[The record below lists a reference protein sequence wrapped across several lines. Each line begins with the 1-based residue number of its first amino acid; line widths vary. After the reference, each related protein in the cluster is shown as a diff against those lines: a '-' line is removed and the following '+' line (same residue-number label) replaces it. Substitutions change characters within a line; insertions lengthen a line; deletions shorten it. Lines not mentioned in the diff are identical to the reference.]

1 MPILSS
7 PERAGGATTS
17 SNIINIQGKN
27 NQKTSHIFWYTVKSM
42 GEKRIVYMDHSAT
55 TYVRKEVLDAMIPYH
70 TELFGNPSSIYSIAR
85 ASKKAIDTAREQ
97 VAKALGAE
105 PDEIYFT
112 SGGSESDNWAI
123 KGIAWA
129 NRKKGNHIITSSIEH
144 HAVLHACE
152 YLEKEGFTV
161 TYLPVDQFGLVD
173 PAELEKAI
181 TDQTILITVMYANNE
196 IGTIEPIAEL
206 GAIARNHK
214 ILFHTD
220 AVQVIGNIPVDV
232 KAQNIDL
239 LSLSA
244 HKFYGPK
251 GVGALYIRKG
261 TKIDNLIHG
270 GGQERRRRAGT
281 ENIAGIVGLGKA
293 IELATADI
301 EGHNRKI
308 RALRDRLM
316 ERILEKIPHSRL
328 NGHPEKRLAGNINIS
343 FEFIEGESMLL
354 WLDDEGICA
363 STGSACTSGSLEP
376 SHVLLATGLP
386 VEISHGSLRL
396 TLGNINTDADV
407 DFVLEVLPKVV
418 SRLRDMS
425 PLYLK
430 SGKEGGCN
438 VQ

>member
-1 MPILSS
+1 
-7 PERAGGATTS
+7 
-17 SNIINIQGKN
+17 
-27 NQKTSHIFWYTVKSM
+27 M
-42 GEKRIVYMDHSAT
+42 GDKRIIYMDHSAT
-55 TYVRKEVLDAMIPYH
+55 TYVRKEVVDAMAPYH
-70 TELFGNPSSIYSIAR
+70 AEHFGNPSSIYSIAR
-85 ASKKAIDTAREQ
+85 ESKKAIDAARAQ
-97 VAKALGAE
+97 VAQALGAE

-123 KGIAWA
+123 KGIAFA
-129 NRKKGNHIITSSIEH
+129 NRKKGNHIITSAIEH
-144 HAVLHACE
+144 HAVLHTCE
-152 YLEKEGFTV
+152 YLEKEGFTI
-161 TYLPVDQFGLVD
+161 TCLPVDQYGLVSPD
-173 PAELEKAI
+173 ELEKAI
-181 TDQTILITVMYANNE
+181 TDKTILISIMYANNE
-196 IGTIEPIAEL
+196 IGTIEPVAAL
-206 GAIARNHK
+206 GAVARRHK
-214 ILFHTD
+214 IPFHTD
-220 AVQVIGNIPVDV
+220 AVQVIGNVPVDV
-232 KAQNIDL
+232 RTQNIDL

-251 GVGALYIRKG
+251 GIGALYIRKG

-270 GGQERRRRAGT
+270 GGQEHRRRAGT

-293 IELATADI
+293 IDLATADI

-308 RALRDRLM
+308 RALRDRLITG
-316 ERILEKIPHSRL
+316 ILTKIPNCRL
-328 NGHPEKRLAGNINIS
+328 NGHPELRLPGNVNIS

-396 TLGNINTDADV
+396 TLGNVNTDADV
-407 DFVLEVLPKVV
+407 DFVLDVLPKVV

-425 PLYLK
+425 PLYKK

-438 VQ
+438 V

>member
-1 MPILSS
+1 M
-7 PERAGGATTS
+7 GAQRT
-17 SNIINIQGKN
+17 I
-27 NQKTSHIFWYTVKSM
+27 
-42 GEKRIVYMDHSAT
+42 YMDHSAT
-55 TYVRKEVLDAMIPYH
+55 TYVKPEVLEAMIPYF
-70 TELFGNPSSIYSIAR
+70 TEYFGNPSSIYGIAR
-85 ASKKAIDTAREQ
+85 YSKKAIDTARVQ
-97 VAKALGAE
+97 TAKVLGAD

-123 KGIAWA
+123 KGVALA
-129 NRKKGNHIITSSIEH
+129 NRKRGNHIITTQIEH
-144 HAVLHACE
+144 HAVFHTCRF
-152 YLEKEGFTV
+152 LEKEGFEV
-161 TYLPVDQFGLVD
+161 TYLPVDQYGLVNPVD
-173 PAELEKAI
+173 LEKAI
-181 TDQTILITVMYANNE
+181 TDKTILISVMYANNE
-196 IGTIEPIAEL
+196 IGTLEPIVEL
-206 GAIARNHK
+206 GAIARKHK
-214 ILFHTD
+214 VYFHTD
-220 AVQVIGNIPVDV
+220 AVQAIGNVSIDV
-232 KAQNIDL
+232 KSQNIDL

-261 TKIDNLIHG
+261 VRIENLIHG
-270 GGQERRRRAGT
+270 GGQERKRRAGT

-301 EGHNRKI
+301 PGHNAKI
-308 RALRDRLM
+308 KAMRDRL
-316 ERILEKIPHSRL
+316 IKGVLEKIPNSRL
-328 NGHPEKRLAGNINIS
+328 NGHPEKRLPGNFNVS

-396 TLGNINTDADV
+396 TLGDANTEGDV

-418 SRLRDMS
+418 KKLRDMS
-425 PLYLK
+425 PLYQK

-438 VQ
+438 V

>member
-1 MPILSS
+1 M
-7 PERAGGATTS
+7 GA
-17 SNIINIQGKN
+17 
-27 NQKTSHIFWYTVKSM
+27 
-42 GEKRIVYMDHSAT
+42 KRIIYMDHSAT
-55 TYVRKEVLDAMIPYH
+55 TYVRKEAVEAMTPYH
-70 TELFGNPSSIYSIAR
+70 AEHFGNPSSIYSIAR
-85 ASKKAIDTAREQ
+85 ESKMVIDTAREQ
-97 VAKALGAE
+97 AAKALGAE

-123 KGIAWA
+123 KGVAFA
-129 NRKKGNHIITSSIEH
+129 NRKKGNHIITSKIEH
-144 HAVLHACE
+144 HAVLHTCE

-161 TYLPVDQFGLVD
+161 TYLPVDQYGLVD

-181 TDQTILITVMYANNE
+181 TDKTVLISIMYANNE

-206 GAIARNHK
+206 GAIARRHK
-214 ILFHTD
+214 IPFHTD
-220 AVQVIGNIPVDV
+220 AVQAVGNIPINVN
-232 KAQNIDL
+232 AQNIDL

-281 ENIAGIVGLGKA
+281 ENIAGIVGLGIA

-301 EGHNRKI
+301 VGHNLKI

-316 ERILEKIPHSRL
+316 SGILAKIPNSRL
-328 NGHPEKRLAGNINIS
+328 NGHPEKRLPGNINIS

-396 TLGNINTDADV
+396 TLGDINTDADV

-418 SRLRDMS
+418 SRLREMS
-425 PLYLK
+425 PLYQK

>member
-1 MPILSS
+1 MGNK
-7 PERAGGATTS
+7 R
-17 SNIINIQGKN
+17 
-27 NQKTSHIFWYTVKSM
+27 TV
-42 GEKRIVYMDHSAT
+42 YLDHSAT
-55 TYVRKEVLDAMIPYH
+55 TYVRKDVLDAMVPYFTDH
-70 TELFGNPSSIYSIAR
+70 FGNPSSIYHIAGDSRKAVDAAR
-85 ASKKAIDTAREQ
+85 AQ

-123 KGIAWA
+123 KGVAWA
-129 NRKKGNHIITSSIEH
+129 NRKKGNHIITTKIEH
-144 HAVLHACE
+144 HAVLHTCG
-152 YLEKEGFTV
+152 YLEKNGFSV
-161 TYLPVDQFGLVD
+161 TYLPVDRYGLVD
-173 PAELEKAI
+173 PAELERAI
-181 TDQTILITVMYANNE
+181 TDKTLLISIMYANNE

-206 GAIARNHK
+206 GAIARKHR
-214 ILFHTD
+214 IPFHTD
-220 AVQVIGNIPVDV
+220 AVQAIGNVAIDV
-232 KAQNIDL
+232 KAQDIDL

-251 GVGALYIRKG
+251 GVGVLYIRKG

-308 RALRDRLM
+308 QALRNRLLTG
-316 ERILEKIPHSRL
+316 ILEKIPHVHL
-328 NGHPEKRLAGNINIS
+328 NGHPEKRLPGNINIS

-396 TLGNINTDADV
+396 TLGDANTDADV

-425 PLYLK
+425 PLYK
-430 SGKEGGCN
+430 GGKGGCN

>member
-1 MPILSS
+1 M
-7 PERAGGATTS
+7 
-17 SNIINIQGKN
+17 GKN
-27 NQKTSHIFWYTVKSM
+27 NLTTGADIRVRNFCM
-42 GEKRIVYMDHSAT
+42 GEKRIIYMDHSAT
-55 TYVRKEVLDAMIPYH
+55 TYVRKEVVEAMVPYH
-70 TELFGNPSSIYSIAR
+70 TEHFGNPSSIYRIAR
-85 ASKKAIDTAREQ
+85 ESKKAVDAARAQ

-129 NRKKGNHIITSSIEH
+129 NRKKGNHIITSKIEH
-144 HAVLHACE
+144 HAVLHTCK
-152 YLEKEGFTV
+152 YLENEGFTV
-161 TYLPVDQFGLVD
+161 TYLPVDKTGLVD

-181 TDQTILITVMYANNE
+181 TDKTVLVSIMYANNE

-206 GAIARNHK
+206 GTIARKHN
-214 ILFHTD
+214 IPFHTD
-220 AVQVIGNIPVDV
+220 AVQAVGNIPIDV

-251 GVGALYIRKG
+251 GVGVLYIRKG
-261 TKIDNLIHG
+261 IKIHNLIHG
-270 GGQERRRRAGT
+270 GGQERRHRAGT

-293 IELATADI
+293 IELATVDI

-308 RALRDRLM
+308 QALRDRLLTG
-316 ERILEKIPHSRL
+316 IVAKIPHAYL
-328 NGHPEKRLAGNINIS
+328 NGHPEKRLPGNINIS

-386 VEISHGSLRL
+386 VEVSHGSLRL
-396 TLGNINTDADV
+396 TLGNVNTDEDV

-418 SRLRDMS
+418 TRLREMS
-425 PLYLK
+425 PLYK
-430 SGKEGGCN
+430 GGKGGCN

>member
-1 MPILSS
+1 
-7 PERAGGATTS
+7 
-17 SNIINIQGKN
+17 
-27 NQKTSHIFWYTVKSM
+27 M

-55 TYVRKEVLDAMIPYH
+55 TYVLKEVLDVMVPYYSEH
-70 TELFGNPSSIYSIAR
+70 FGNPSSIYSIAR
-85 ASKKAIDTAREQ
+85 DSKMAIDTARAQ
-97 VAKALGAE
+97 VAQALGAE

-123 KGIAWA
+123 KGIASA
-129 NRKKGNHIITSSIEH
+129 SIKKGTHIITSAIEH
-144 HAVLHACE
+144 HAVLHTCE
-152 YLEKEGFTV
+152 FLEKEGFTV
-161 TYLPVDQFGLVD
+161 TYLPVDQYGLVD

-181 TDQTILITVMYANNE
+181 TDKTVLISIMYANNE

-206 GAIARNHK
+206 GAIARKHK
-214 ILFHTD
+214 IPFHTD
-220 AVQVIGNIPVDV
+220 AVQAIGNVPIDV

-251 GVGALYIRKG
+251 GTGVLYIRKG
-261 TKIDNLIHG
+261 IKIDNLIHG

-308 RALRDRLM
+308 RSLRDRLM
-316 ERILEKIPHSRL
+316 KGILEKIPNSRL
-328 NGHPEKRLAGNINIS
+328 NGHPEKRLPGNINIS

-396 TLGNINTDADV
+396 TLGNVNTEADV

-425 PLYLK
+425 PLYQK

>member
-1 MPILSS
+1 
-7 PERAGGATTS
+7 
-17 SNIINIQGKN
+17 
-27 NQKTSHIFWYTVKSM
+27 M
-42 GEKRIVYMDHSAT
+42 GEKRIIYMDHSAT
-55 TYVRKEVLDAMIPYH
+55 TYVRREVVEAMAPYH
-70 TELFGNPSSIYSIAR
+70 IENFGNPSSIYSIAR
-85 ASKKAIDTAREQ
+85 VTKKAIDTARAQ
-97 VAKALGAE
+97 VAKALRAE

-123 KGIAWA
+123 KGIAFA
-129 NRKKGNHIITSSIEH
+129 NRKKGNHIITTKIEH
-144 HAVLHACE
+144 HAVIHTCE
-152 YLEKEGFTV
+152 YLEKEGFTI
-161 TYLPVDQFGLVD
+161 TYLPVDQYGLVD

-181 TDQTILITVMYANNE
+181 TDKTILISIMYANNE

-206 GAIARNHK
+206 GAIARKHK
-214 ILFHTD
+214 IFFHTD
-220 AVQVIGNIPVDV
+220 AVQVIGNVPVDV

-251 GVGALYIRKG
+251 GVGALYIKKG
-261 TKIDNLIHG
+261 VKIDNLIHG

-301 EGHNRKI
+301 DGHNTKI

-316 ERILEKIPHSRL
+316 KGILATIPNAHL
-328 NGHPEKRLAGNINIS
+328 NGHPEKRLPGNINIS

-396 TLGNINTDADV
+396 TLGNVNTDADV

-418 SRLRDMS
+418 AKLRDMS
-425 PLYLK
+425 PLYQK

>member
-1 MPILSS
+1 
-7 PERAGGATTS
+7 
-17 SNIINIQGKN
+17 
-27 NQKTSHIFWYTVKSM
+27 M
-42 GEKRIVYMDHSAT
+42 GEKRIIYMDHSAT
-55 TYVRKEVLDAMIPYH
+55 TYVRREVVEAMAPYH
-70 TELFGNPSSIYSIAR
+70 SEHFGNPSSIYSIAR
-85 ASKKAIDTAREQ
+85 ESKEAIDAARLQ
-97 VAKALGAE
+97 VSTALGAE

-123 KGIAWA
+123 KGVAFA
-129 NRKKGNHIITSSIEH
+129 NRKKGNHIITSAIEH
-144 HAVLHACE
+144 HAVLHTCQ
-152 YLEKEGFTV
+152 YLEKEGFMV
-161 TYLPVDQFGLVD
+161 TYLPVDQYGLVD
-173 PAELEKAI
+173 PADLEKAI
-181 TDQTILITVMYANNE
+181 TDKTVLISIMYANNE

-206 GAIARNHK
+206 GAIAKKHK
-214 ILFHTD
+214 IPFHTD
-220 AVQVIGNIPVDV
+220 AVQAVGNIRIDMKV
-232 KAQNIDL
+232 QNIDM

-251 GVGALYIRKG
+251 GVGVLYIRKG

-301 EGHNRKI
+301 EGHNKKI

-316 ERILEKIPHSRL
+316 SGILAKIPHSRL
-328 NGHPEKRLAGNINIS
+328 NGHPEKRLPGNINIS

-396 TLGNINTDADV
+396 TLGNVNTDADV

-418 SRLRDMS
+418 SRLREMS
-425 PLYLK
+425 PLYQK
-430 SGKEGGCN
+430 SGKDGGL
-438 VQ
+438 

>member
-1 MPILSS
+1 MGSQ
-7 PERAGGATTS
+7 R
-17 SNIINIQGKN
+17 II
-27 NQKTSHIFWYTVKSM
+27 
-42 GEKRIVYMDHSAT
+42 YMDHSAT
-55 TYVRKEVLDAMIPYH
+55 TYVRPEVVEAMAPYH
-70 TELFGNPSSIYSIAR
+70 AERFGNPSSIYSISR
-85 ASKKAIDTAREQ
+85 ESKKAIDAAREQ
-97 VAKALGAE
+97 VAKALGAG

-123 KGIAWA
+123 KGVAFA
-129 NRKKGNHIITSSIEH
+129 GRKKGNHIITSKIEH
-144 HAVLHACE
+144 HAVLHTCG

-161 TYLPVDQFGLVD
+161 TYLPVDRYGLVD
-173 PAELEKAI
+173 PAGLEEAI
-181 TDQTILITVMYANNE
+181 TDRTVLISIMYANNE
-196 IGTIEPIAEL
+196 IGTVEPIAEL
-206 GAIARNHK
+206 GAIARKHR
-214 ILFHTD
+214 IPFHTD
-220 AVQVIGNIPVDV
+220 AVQAVGNIPINV

-251 GVGALYIRKG
+251 GTGVLYIRNG
-261 TKIDNLIHG
+261 IKIDNLIHG

-281 ENIAGIVGLGKA
+281 ENIAGIAGLGKA

-301 EGHNRKI
+301 EGHNRRI

-316 ERILEKIPHSRL
+316 GGILAKIPHARL
-328 NGHPEKRLAGNINIS
+328 NGHPEKRLPGNINIS

-354 WLDDEGICA
+354 WLDDAGICA

-396 TLGNINTDADV
+396 TLGTVNTDADV
-407 DFVLEVLPKVV
+407 DYVLEVLPRVV
-418 SRLRDMS
+418 SRLREMS
-425 PLYLK
+425 PLYKK

>member
-1 MPILSS
+1 
-7 PERAGGATTS
+7 
-17 SNIINIQGKN
+17 
-27 NQKTSHIFWYTVKSM
+27 
-42 GEKRIVYMDHSAT
+42 MDHSAT
-55 TYVRKEVLDAMIPYH
+55 TFVKPEVVTAMIPYF
-70 TELFGNPSSIYSIAR
+70 TEHFGNPSSIYSIAR
-85 ASKKAIDTAREQ
+85 ESKKAIDAARVQ
-97 VAKALGAE
+97 TAKALGAD

-123 KGIAWA
+123 KGVAFA
-129 NRKKGNHIITSSIEH
+129 NRKRGNHIITTQIEH
-144 HAVLHACE
+144 HAVLYTCQ
-152 YLEKEGFTV
+152 YLEKEGFEV
-161 TYLPVDQFGLVD
+161 TYLPVDQYGLVD
-173 PAELEKAI
+173 PAVLEKAI
-181 TDQTILITVMYANNE
+181 TEKTILISIMYANNE

-206 GAIARNHK
+206 GAIARKHK
-214 ILFHTD
+214 VYFHTD
-220 AVQVIGNIPVDV
+220 AVQAIGSIPIDV
-232 KAQNIDL
+232 KSQNIDL

-251 GVGALYIRKG
+251 GTGALYIKKG
-261 TKIDNLIHG
+261 VRIENLIHG

-301 EGHNRKI
+301 PGHSAKI
-308 RALRDRLM
+308 RSMRDRLIKGVH
-316 ERILEKIPHSRL
+316 ETISHTRL
-328 NGHPEKRLAGNINIS
+328 NGHPEKRLAGNFNVS

-396 TLGNINTDADV
+396 SLGDANTEKDV
-407 DFVLEVLPKVV
+407 DVVLEVLPKIVKK
-418 SRLRDMS
+418 LRDMS

-438 VQ
+438 V

>member
-1 MPILSS
+1 
-7 PERAGGATTS
+7 
-17 SNIINIQGKN
+17 
-27 NQKTSHIFWYTVKSM
+27 M
-42 GEKRIVYMDHSAT
+42 GEKRIIYMDHSAT
-55 TYVRKEVLDAMIPYH
+55 TYVRKEVLEAMAPYH
-70 TELFGNPSSIYSIAR
+70 AEHFGNPSSIYGIAR
-85 ASKKAIDTAREQ
+85 ESKKAVDAARVQ
-97 VAKALGAE
+97 VAKTLGAE

-123 KGIAWA
+123 KGIAYA
-129 NRKKGNHIITSSIEH
+129 NRSRGNHIITTKIEH
-144 HAVLHACE
+144 HAVLHTCQ
-152 YLEKEGFTV
+152 YLENEGFTV
-161 TYLPVDQFGLVD
+161 TYLPVDRYGLVD
-173 PAELEKAI
+173 PADLEKAI
-181 TDQTILITVMYANNE
+181 TDRTILVSVMYANNE

-206 GAIARNHK
+206 GAIARRHK
-214 ILFHTD
+214 IPFHTD
-220 AVQVIGNIPVDV
+220 AVQAIGNVPIDV

-251 GVGALYIRKG
+251 GVGVLYIRKG
-261 TKIDNLIHG
+261 IKIHNLIHG

-281 ENIAGIVGLGKA
+281 ENLAGIVGLGKA

-301 EGHNRKI
+301 EGHDRKI
-308 RALRDRLM
+308 RALRDRLLKG
-316 ERILEKIPHSRL
+316 IQTKIPHTHL
-328 NGHPEKRLAGNINIS
+328 NGHPEKRLPGNINIS

-396 TLGNINTDADV
+396 TLGNVNMDADV

-418 SRLRDMS
+418 ARLREMS
-425 PLYLK
+425 PLYK
-430 SGKEGGCN
+430 GKGGVCN